1 MPRGPAPM
9 LPPRKRFVTPPHPEG
24 RLQRHIKTPNF
35 AAGIAQG
42 RRESAFPRPFAT
54 CGCVSDAYT
63 THCPLLWGHVHTLSM
78 LFSQNLRKIFCFP
91 AFFRVFSHFFGPD
104 FQIFFQFL
112 LFSLASSRFLHFHKN
127 RARGARSGANGA
139 RLPAKKP
146 APALSRW
153 QACAPGPLPSR
164 AGRGFARRIFRRRPS
179 VRGPFGPPCAYSAVP
194 VWGMCSRRMSTPSCA
209 SSCAL
214 AARPPA

>member
-1 MPRGPAPM
+1 M

-91 AFFRVFSHFFGPD
+91 AFSRVFSHFFGPG
-104 FQIFFQFL
+104 FQVFFQFL
-112 LFSLASSRFLHFHKN
+112 LFSHVSSRFLRFHKS
-127 RARGARSGANGA
+127 RAHGARSGANGA

-164 AGRGFARRIFRRRPS
+164 AGRCFARRIFRRRPS

-209 SSCAL
+209 SSRAL

>member
-1 MPRGPAPM
+1 M

-78 LFSQNLRKIFCFP
+78 FFSKNLRKIFCFP
-91 AFFRVFSHFFGPD
+91 AFSRVFSHFFGPG
-104 FQIFFQFL
+104 FQVFFLFL
-112 LFSLASSRFLHFHKN
+112 LFSHVSSRFLRFHKS
-127 RARGARSGANGA
+127 RARGARSRANGA

-153 QACAPGPLPSR
+153 QACAPRPLPSR

-209 SSCAL
+209 SSRAL

>member
-1 MPRGPAPM
+1 M

-78 LFSQNLRKIFCFP
+78 FFSQNLRKIFCFP
-91 AFFRVFSHFFGPD
+91 AFSRVFSHFFGPG
-104 FQIFFQFL
+104 FQVFFQFL
-112 LFSLASSRFLHFHKN
+112 LFSHVSSRFLRFHKS
-127 RARGARSGANGA
+127 RAHGARSGANGA
-139 RLPAKKP
+139 RLPARKARP
-146 APALSRW
+146 GPYPLAGLCPRPPRPRAPGAALRGAFSAAGRLCAARSARRAPTAPCRFGACAAGACPRPRAPAAAPWRQGPRHSR
-153 QACAPGPLPSR
+153 
-164 AGRGFARRIFRRRPS
+164 
-179 VRGPFGPPCAYSAVP
+179 
-194 VWGMCSRRMSTPSCA
+194 
-209 SSCAL
+209 
-214 AARPPA
+214 